1 MQFVF
6 VSYED
11 AADMDDYLFIHPTT
25 DGSTNLSSKEI
36 PRTFTLAQHY
46 KHKVRPLLPMKLQK

>member
-36 PRTFTLAQHY
+36 PWTSTLAQHY
-46 KHKVRPLLPMKLQK
+46 KHRVRPLLKLQK